1 MPQLSAMADVPLV
14 LDVGDHDFEREVLE
28 RSKSVP
34 VVVDFWAPWCAPCRA
49 LGPVLERLAHEHA
62 GAFVLARVNV
72 DEAPAVSQAFA
83 IQSIPAVKG
92 FRDGALAAEFIGAQ
106 PEAAVRQFLVAVL
119 PSEADRLARA
129 GEAKAAAGDAAG
141 AADAFHEA
149 LAHEARHPRALL
161 GLARLGAAAGE
172 AAAALGLLE
181 RVPPGAGVAREAERL
196 AAELR
201 TLAEASADEPALRAR
216 LAADPG
222 DLDARLRLGRALAA
236 HGAYGDALAELLE
249 VVRRDRSFADDGARK
264 AMLDVFEVLGADDPL
279 TERYRSELARVL
291 FR

>member
-1 MPQLSAMADVPLV
+1 MGEWVKDVT
-14 LDVGDHDFEREVLE
+14 DASFDREVVE
-28 RSKSVP
+28 QSQRVP
-34 VVVDFWAPWCAPCRA
+34 VVIDFWAPWCAPCRA

-72 DEAPAVSQAFA
+72 DEAPAVSQAFG

-92 FRDGALAAEFIGAQ
+92 FRDGALVAEFVGAQ

-161 GLARLGAAAGE
+161 GLARLGA
-172 AAAALGLLE
+172 
-181 RVPPGAGVAREAERL
+181 
-196 AAELR
+196 
-201 TLAEASADEPALRAR
+201 
-216 LAADPG
+216 
-222 DLDARLRLGRALAA
+222 
-236 HGAYGDALAELLE
+236 
-249 VVRRDRSFADDGARK
+249 
-264 AMLDVFEVLGADDPL
+264 
-279 TERYRSELARVL
+279 
-291 FR
+291 